1 MPEYIWLHQGIPG
14 MIRVVKDKT
23 EFTRCFEKYHKTLR
37 RGRCP
42 EHCEAL
48 WASGKKQRPNM
59 QHWPL
64 CHIRT
69 VVLWDIVRSAAD
81 PSPCQLWL
89 PLPPGAR
96 SGWMKGG
103 LTNWYGKS
111 THNDMQLSF
120 PVEVYTFKWPLESLI
135 QIYYFFLIVRW
146 NPNVRHSIVEWLLV
160 NWNNTWWIILCT
172 V

>member
-96 SGWMKGG
+96 SGWRKGG
-103 LTNWYGKS
+103 LTNWYGEINS
-111 THNDMQLSF
+111 QWHAAFFSCWSIPIQVIFREPDTNLLFFFYSE
-120 PVEVYTFKWPLESLI
+120 VES
-135 QIYYFFLIVRW
+135 
-146 NPNVRHSIVEWLLV
+146 
-160 NWNNTWWIILCT
+160 
-172 V
+172 